1 VGPSAYALR
10 MESTKSSRG
19 LVIAILL
26 LAVLA
31 LTAQNIWQDHLIQR
45 QRYELRWLLTHS
57 TIRPDVPAAA
67 KSAPGAPAANHAQ
80 APGAS
85 VAEVPP
91 SSKPAAPASTAKP

>member
-1 VGPSAYALR
+1 

-19 LVIAILL
+19 LVIAILIVV
-26 LAVLA
+26 VLA
-31 LTAQNIWQDHLIQR
+31 LTAQNVWQDRVIQQ

-57 TIRPDVPAAA
+57 TIRPDVPAPAAA